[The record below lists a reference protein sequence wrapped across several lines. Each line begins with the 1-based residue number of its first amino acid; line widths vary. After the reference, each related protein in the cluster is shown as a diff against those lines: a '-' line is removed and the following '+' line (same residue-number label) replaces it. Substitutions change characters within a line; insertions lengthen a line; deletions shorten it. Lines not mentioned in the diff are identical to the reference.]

1 MIKKI
6 AIAVATGALV
16 VSLASCASDKPVVPQ
31 ISAQQLKINNLQAA
45 KASLESQ
52 QSKNLIEIRSLSK
65 DVAVDRTLA
74 SQMQKQ
80 SDPLV
85 ASIKK
90 LNDQY
95 DEITNSES
103 PEAVAIKKQ
112 IVDQTRQNAELE
124 QSINSYRADANTKQQ
139 KLTELNE
146 AMSKSST
153 ELVKVDQEL
162 KQPADSK
169 VKVL

>member
-6 AIAVATGALV
+6 SIAVATGALV
-16 VSLASCASDKPVVPQ
+16 VSLASCAADKPVVPQ
-31 ISAQQLKINNLQAA
+31 ISAQQVKMNNLQAT

-52 QSKNLIEIRSLSK
+52 QSKNLIENRALSK
-65 DVAVDRTLA
+65 DIAVDRTLA

-95 DEITNSES
+95 SEITNSES

-124 QSINSYRADANTKQQ
+124 QTINSYREDANAKQQ
-139 KLTELNE
+139 KLKDLN
-146 AMSKSST
+146 ASMSKSAAD
-153 ELVKVDQEL
+153 LVKVDQEL